1 MDQHVY
7 THSTHCTL
15 DASDWTLSLYQPST
29 FLELRVEFWKN
40 VSALGYIH
48 LILVLRGK
56 IDCKHSSELLGFN
69 KHNTMQITL
78 PSPYSF
84 LYFSFNHI
92 FPACVL
98 PSIPVLPINVIM
110 PKFCRILNPIPIPIS
125 PRYTM
130 HLLSPTPFPPLSPS
144 SIAILNSTPC
154 PMIRNVVLPRAE
166 IVALRRRPP
175 CPGQWAVV
183 RFRVVWVDL
192 PSRPF
197 FSCRPG
203 PGLRGCPS
211 GLCFGLV
218 DSAHVDVRPF
228 AR

>member
-56 IDCKHSSELLGFN
+56 IDS
-69 KHNTMQITL
+69 
-78 PSPYSF
+78 
-84 LYFSFNHI
+84 
-92 FPACVL
+92 CVL